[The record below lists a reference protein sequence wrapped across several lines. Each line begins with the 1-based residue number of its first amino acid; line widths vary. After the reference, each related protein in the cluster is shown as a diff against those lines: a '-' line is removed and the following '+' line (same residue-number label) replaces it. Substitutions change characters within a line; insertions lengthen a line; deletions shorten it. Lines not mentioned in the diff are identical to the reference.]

1 MIRPFFYWMNVALQ
15 GSMLP
20 FVEAV
25 KSTSTQQRSFR
36 LNCCNVTNILIAGL
50 LLKIKL

>member
-1 MIRPFFYWMNVALQ
+1 MIRPFFCWMNVALQ

-25 KSTSTQQRSFR
+25 KKHFYAAAVVQAYQ
-36 LNCCNVTNILIAGL
+36 L
-50 LLKIKL
+50 